1 MANSQHN
8 ARDNSEGAREEIRVS
23 EIRYR
28 RLFET
33 ARDGILILDANT
45 SKITDSNPFM
55 TELLGYS
62 REELR
67 GKELADIGLFQD
79 EDAAHAAMTQL
90 QQDSYIR
97 YDDLPLESKSHQRRN
112 VEFVSNVYDEGGT
125 RVIQCNIRDITERR
139 HAQEQ
144 QTRLA
149 AIVSSSNDVIYSKD
163 IQGIIVTWNQA
174 GERLY
179 GYSASEIVGKPYSKF
194 VPDTHVAEYKRV
206 MERLNDGEVI
216 EPFETLSKRKDGT
229 VVEVNTRLSPL
240 LDAQGK
246 IVGASVITRD
256 LSEQHV
262 QAAKIANSQAETQA
276 LNIRLRRAMTETHHR
291 VKNNL
296 QIIAAMLDMQT
307 MDNPATIPTEAVKR
321 LGSQVA
327 ALAAVHD
334 LLTEEAKQDGEA
346 NSLNARQVLAK
357 LIPLVSAATSKK
369 VTFEGV
375 DARIS
380 MRQASS
386 LSLVAN
392 EIITN
397 AIKHT
402 RSAVKVRFEVVGAD
416 ASLTVSD
423 NGPGFPAGFDPES
436 MTHNGLEMVCHLVR
450 WDLSGSIVFG
460 TGADGGGRVIVKIPH
475 FHKALV
481 EEAAVF

>member
-357 LIPLVSAATSKK
+357 LIPLVSAATS
-369 VTFEGV
+369 
-375 DARIS
+375 
-380 MRQASS
+380 
-386 LSLVAN
+386 
-392 EIITN
+392 
-397 AIKHT
+397 
-402 RSAVKVRFEVVGAD
+402 
-416 ASLTVSD
+416 
-423 NGPGFPAGFDPES
+423 
-436 MTHNGLEMVCHLVR
+436 
-450 WDLSGSIVFG
+450 
-460 TGADGGGRVIVKIPH
+460 
-475 FHKALV
+475 
-481 EEAAVF
+481 